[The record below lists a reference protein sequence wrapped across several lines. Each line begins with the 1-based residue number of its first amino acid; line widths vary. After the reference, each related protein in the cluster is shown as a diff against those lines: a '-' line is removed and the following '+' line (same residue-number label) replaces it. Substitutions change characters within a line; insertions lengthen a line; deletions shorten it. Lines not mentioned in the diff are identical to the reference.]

1 MTAILQHASKF
12 NTQLKNIT
20 SHLDGVAS
28 LALRLILGP
37 VLIISGW
44 EKLTGQNYF
53 ADILDRFPFP
63 FSVLPPELSWQL
75 SIWIELIGG
84 TILLVGFA
92 VRWVSLPLM
101 VMMFVAGYSIHL
113 QNGWAAIAPSFP
125 SPVCVEGTV
134 EHDEAGP
141 FKKFVECSNVNERT
155 IEASKRLAQ
164 AKAILREH
172 GDYRYLKGSG
182 AIVKLN
188 NGIEF
193 AATYFVILLALLI
206 IGGGRY
212 FSIDYWLAKKFRIDW
227 RGGQETVG

>member
-1 MTAILQHASKF
+1 MTEILQHVSKF
-12 NTQLKNIT
+12 NDYLKNIT

-53 ADILDRFPFP
+53 VSILDSFPFP
-63 FSVLPPELSWQL
+63 FNILPPELSWQM

-84 TILLVGFA
+84 ILLLVGFA
-92 VRWVSLPLM
+92 VRWISLPLM
-101 VMMFVAGYSIHL
+101 VMMFVAGYSVHL
-113 QNGWAAIAPSFP
+113 KNGWTAIAPSFP
-125 SPVCVEGTV
+125 SPVCVQGTV

-141 FKKFVECSNVNERT
+141 FKKFVECYTVNERT
-155 IEASKRLAQ
+155 IEASRRLAE

-172 GDYRYLKGSG
+172 GDYRHLNSSG

-193 AATYFVILLALLI
+193 AATYFVMLLALLI

-212 FSIDYWLAKKFRIDW
+212 FSTDYWLARKFRID
-227 RGGQETVG
+227 